1 MGMNSFT
8 TCFASA
14 LGVALVAMLAASGPT
29 EWLGLGSTTGVCEI
43 DATEGVPDN
52 FAERYYAAGKPVL
65 LRKHRANRVSC
76 MEESMCALR
85 SFQINFAEFQEHGL
99 AVEGSVTV
107 VQPKSLPPAIRTPA
121 PFFDG
126 PGVWAAIHADAP
138 QLLVG
143 VGYKPDGPWRAERDK
158 WVEVLRGRFDW
169 LLYPPQ
175 TIPPGGFGST
185 LAPGGFP
192 PFSGGGGSAAVMQC
206 SGERPRGTAG
216 MTRWACPRR
225 GSRGALARV

>member
-107 VQPKSLPPAIRTPA
+107 VAPKSLPPAIRTPA

-158 WVEVLRGRFDW
+158 WVEVLRGRYDW

-175 TIPPGGFGST
+175 TIPPGGFGGGEGAASWEAAVGST
-185 LAPGGFP
+185 LE
-192 PFSGGGGSAAVMQC
+192 AAR
-206 SGERPRGTAG
+206 RPLRVQQKAGT
-216 MTRWACPRR
+216 
-225 GSRGALARV
+225 

>member
-158 WVEVLRGRFDW
+158 WVEVLA
-169 LLYPPQ
+169 LLANGQPP
-175 TIPPGGFGST
+175 
-185 LAPGGFP
+185 L
-192 PFSGGGGSAAVMQC
+192 
-206 SGERPRGTAG
+206 
-216 MTRWACPRR
+216 
-225 GSRGALARV
+225 